1 MIGLELQPVDT
12 WFFRGGTP
20 FTMGHTP
27 QENVGSLFPPHPP
40 TVAGAFR
47 AALALANG
55 WNGRGRRWPRE
66 ISEVLG
72 DGPDDLGAVSL
83 DGPFLLRG
91 GQPLFRV
98 PRHVLGFSEGPR
110 WKPNVFLRPGA
121 SVACDLGD
129 EVRLPEV
136 AGASP
141 DDGKLK
147 PGEGWWLTRDG
158 IGAVLRGRLP
168 TDDDLV
174 PDGCLWSEEPRIG
187 LQRDGTTR
195 AAMEGMLY
203 STRHVRPR
211 RGVSLG
217 VRIGGLPEYWT
228 LPAGRLL
235 TLGGESRLAE
245 CREWK
250 GEVALDVPLAEIGAS
265 GRVAV
270 VAMSPLDLPW
280 DVLSGGRPLDTL
292 GGACVVSACLDRP
305 QRIGG
310 WNSIERRPLPLR
322 SVLTPGSTLFCEIAN
337 PERFAEAVSAGD
349 GLVRIGSRQEWGFG
363 LVGLGVWPRPEEE
376 NR

>member
-1 MIGLELQPVDT
+1 MIGVQLQPVDT

-20 FTMGHTP
+20 FTMYATP

-40 TVAGAFR
+40 TVAGAIR
-47 AALALANG
+47 AALALGKG
-55 WNGRGRRWPRE
+55 WSGHGPWPRE
-66 ISEVLG
+66 ICAVLG
-72 DGPDDLGAVSL
+72 DGPDDLGAISL

-98 PRHVLGFSEGPR
+98 PRHVLGLSEGTR
-110 WKPNVFLRPGA
+110 WMPSAFLRPGA
-121 SVACDLGD
+121 PVACDLGD
-129 EVRLPEV
+129 EIRLPEV

-147 PGEGWWLTRDG
+147 PGDSCWLTQKG
-158 IGAVLRGRLP
+158 INAVLHGRLP
-168 TDDDLV
+168 SHDDLV
-174 PDGCLWSEEPRIG
+174 PESRLWSEEPRIG
-187 LQRDGTTR
+187 LERDGTTR
-195 AAMEGMLY
+195 AALEGMLY
-203 STRHVRPR
+203 STRHVRLR

-217 VRIGGLPEYWT
+217 ARIRGLPHGWT
-228 LPAGRLL
+228 PPFGRLL

-250 GEVALDVPLAEIGAS
+250 PELAFDVPLTEIKDT

-270 VAMSPLDLPW
+270 VALSPLDLPRGV
-280 DVLSGGRPLDTL
+280 DVGERPMDAL
-292 GGACVVSACLDRP
+292 GGARVVSACLDRP

-322 SVLTPGSTLFCEIAN
+322 SVLPPGSTLFCEIAST
-337 PERFAEAVSAGD
+337 ERFAEVVSAGD
-349 GLVRIGSRQEWGFG
+349 GLARVGSRQKSGFG
-363 LVGLGVWPRPEEE
+363 LVALGVWPRLQEE

>member
-1 MIGLELQPVDT
+1 MNGLELQPVDT

-47 AALALANG
+47 AALARANG
-55 WNGRGRRWPRE
+55 WNGRGRWPRE

-110 WKPNVFLRPGA
+110 WKPNAFLRPGDPI
-121 SVACDLGD
+121 ACDLGD
-129 EVRLPEV
+129 EVRLPDV
-136 AGASP
+136 AGPSP

-158 IGAVLRGRLP
+158 VRAVLRGRLP
-168 TDDDLV
+168 IDDDLV
-174 PDGCLWSEEPRIG
+174 PDSCLWSEEPRIG

-195 AAMEGMLY
+195 TAMEGKLY
-203 STRHVRPR
+203 STRHVRLR

-217 VRIGGLPEYWT
+217 VRIGGLPEGWI
-228 LPAGRLL
+228 LPVGRLL

-250 GEVALDVPLAEIGAS
+250 GEVTLEAPLAEIETA

-270 VAMSPLDLPW
+270 VALSPLDLPW
-280 DVLSGGRPLDTL
+280 DVLSGGRPLDAP
-292 GGACVVSACLDRP
+292 GSACVVSACLDRP

-310 WNSIERRPLPLR
+310 WNSIERRPLSLR
-322 SVLTPGSTLFCEIAN
+322 SVLPPGSTLFCEIAD
-337 PERFAEAVSAGD
+337 PGRFAEAVSASD
-349 GLVRIGSRQEWGFG
+349 GLARIGSRQEWGFG

>member
-1 MIGLELQPVDT
+1 MIGLQLQPVDT

-27 QENVGSLFPPHPP
+27 QENVGSLFPPHPS

-47 AALALANG
+47 AALALGNG
-55 WNGRGRRWPRE
+55 WSGHGRWPSE
-66 ISEVLG
+66 ICDVLG
-72 DGPDDLGAVSL
+72 DGPEDFGAVSL
-83 DGPFLLRG
+83 DGPFLLRCG
-91 GQPLFRV
+91 RPLYRV
-98 PRHVLGFSEGPR
+98 PRHVLGVFEGSR
-110 WKPNVFLRPGA
+110 WKPNAFLRPGA

-136 AGASP
+136 AGASL

-147 PGEGWWLTRDG
+147 PGDGWWLTRDG
-158 IGAVLRGRLP
+158 IDAVLHGRLP

-174 PDGCLWSEEPRIG
+174 PDSCLWSEEPRIG
-187 LQRDGTTR
+187 LKRDGTTR

-203 STRHVRPR
+203 STRHVRLR

-217 VRIGGLPEYWT
+217 VRIGGLPEGWT
-228 LPAGRLL
+228 LPVGRLL

-250 GEVALDVPLAEIGAS
+250 GEVTLEVPLAEIEAA
-265 GRVAV
+265 GRVTV
-270 VAMSPLDLPW
+270 VALSPLDLPW
-280 DVLSGGRPLDTL
+280 DVLSGGRPLDAP
-292 GGACVVSACLDRP
+292 GRACVVSACLDRP

-322 SVLTPGSTLFCEIAN
+322 SVLPPGSTLFCEVAN